1 MKQSKKLSKKERNN
15 NYILNI
21 IIKEKLE
28 MEDEYHFLNICPAYQ
43 EKRCSLLDYVEKEYR
58 IKISR
63 MSPDKIFMF
72 LITPPSGNTKTKKL
86 IAKHHKCFEKRKG
99 ETAKSKYSGT

>member
-43 EKRCSLLDYVEKEYR
+43 EE
-58 IKISR
+58 
-63 MSPDKIFMF
+63 KIFVTRLF
-72 LITPPSGNTKTKKL
+72 G
-86 IAKHHKCFEKRKG
+86 KRI
-99 ETAKSKYSGT
+99 

>member
-28 MEDEYHFLNICPAYQ
+28 MEDEP
-43 EKRCSLLDYVEKEYR
+43 
-58 IKISR
+58 
-63 MSPDKIFMF
+63 IF
-72 LITPPSGNTKTKKL
+72 
-86 IAKHHKCFEKRKG
+86 
-99 ETAKSKYSGT
+99 